1 MSYRSK
7 RHLLSRLLKKS
18 FRDAYTEQHVKT
30 SIPEQIRAIR
40 IKRNWT
46 QSELAERSKT
56 TQTVIARVEDINYGN
71 LSLNTLLKIASAF
84 DIGLLVKFVPYSR
97 LVREFEDTSIAAVN
111 VPAFSDDVSVLEHW
125 AANQQQ
131 EQNAISI
138 SEGLRR
144 QISGSDR
151 LCTRNVSRAL
161 IERPYSREPQ
171 AVGAVYDRPGFFV
184 QSRSDQVTTQRATA
198 VTSASAYDYN
208 VLSGVGR

>member
-1 MSYRSK
+1 MQFELQQRSGC
-7 RHLLSRLLKKS
+7 
-18 FRDAYTEQHVKT
+18 FCA
-30 SIPEQIRAIR
+30 
-40 IKRNWT
+40 
-46 QSELAERSKT
+46 
-56 TQTVIARVEDINYGN
+56 VIARVEDINYGN

-125 AANQQQ
+125 SANEQQ

-144 QISGSDR
+144 QISG
-151 LCTRNVSRAL
+151 
-161 IERPYSREPQ
+161 
-171 AVGAVYDRPGFFV
+171 
-184 QSRSDQVTTQRATA
+184 SDQVTTQRATA